1 MRENMPTR
9 RHGHRQ
15 WTAACIAGKVEP
27 PPQHL
32 PCASGSDWQEPQCL
46 HTRVPAWEVPF
57 SRVAACFR
65 CCIHASLSR
74 CGLLANYP
82 TMLDLIMRKS
92 FDPWWNGLQD
102 FNYAA
107 NWRNSSWGIIKGA
120 ETYEPTSVL
129 LGDMA
134 FLRLAHIGG
143 PYIGKGTNAPLLV
156 HTRGTSGP
164 APCGSFTL
172 AVIQG
177 WHLKKHERAIDAL
190 YRLLRGQSSQERDAS
205 KDSALHNAMR
215 YPMVLMVMG
224 DLGNMVV
231 RRKGMP

>member
-1 MRENMPTR
+1 MQGLLLSTMRENMPTR

-143 PYIGKGTNAPLLV
+143 PYPCRRNGKLKLQPIENHSFHV
-156 HTRGTSGP
+156 KDF
-164 APCGSFTL
+164 FTL
-172 AVIQG
+172 VGVI
-177 WHLKKHERAIDAL
+177 RNIDKFVD
-190 YRLLRGQSSQERDAS
+190 RLSNRDP
-205 KDSALHNAMR
+205 K
-215 YPMVLMVMG
+215 
-224 DLGNMVV
+224 
-231 RRKGMP
+231 